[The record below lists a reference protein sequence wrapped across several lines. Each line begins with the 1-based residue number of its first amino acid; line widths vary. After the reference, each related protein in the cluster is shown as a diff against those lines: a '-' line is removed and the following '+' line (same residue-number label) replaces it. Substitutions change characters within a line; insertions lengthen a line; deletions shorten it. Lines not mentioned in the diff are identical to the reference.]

1 MLLIMSKD
9 NLFLSAS
16 VLLGALAI
24 GGAILWAAP
33 SPSVRERS
41 AAVERPAQDAETELP
56 VHWGTLGRGLAETG
70 VIDKEQF
77 LALYAADPVL
87 AKEAE
92 RMLTEDVTEPLRIS
106 SRNAGLLL
114 NLLWAL
120 GLGNKNDVLEK
131 GPMMDR
137 AYGGADRF
145 ASTAGW
151 TLARGNAMEHYARHA
166 FITLTP
172 EEQALVERT
181 SKNIYRPCCGNSA
194 YFPDCNH
201 GMAMLAL
208 LELLASQG
216 ATEQELYRA
225 ALVANSLWFPD
236 TYATIERYFEKKGVA
251 WDAVDPKEALGYRYS
266 SAAGYQRVL
275 SEVEPVS
282 EDAGGSCGVQ

>member
-1 MLLIMSKD
+1 MTKD

-24 GGAILWAAP
+24 GTALLWTAP
-33 SPSVRERS
+33 SSPIREQG
-41 AAVERPAQDAETELP
+41 AASKPLAQNIETEFP
-56 VHWGTLGRGLAETG
+56 VRWGTLGRQMTEKG

-77 LALYAADPVL
+77 LALYAADPAL
-87 AKEAE
+87 LSEAE
-92 RMLTEDVTEPLRIS
+92 RMLTEDVQEPLRIS

-131 GPMMDR
+131 GPMMDPR
-137 AYGGADRF
+137 YGGADRF
-145 ASTAGW
+145 ASTGGW
-151 TLARGNAMEHYARHA
+151 TLARGNVMEHYARHT
-166 FITLTP
+166 FVTLAP

-181 SKNIYRPCCGNSA
+181 AKNIYRPCCGNSA

-208 LELLASQG
+208 LELMASEG
-216 ATEQELYRA
+216 ATEPELYHA

-236 TYATIERYFEKKGVA
+236 TYATLERYFQKKGVA

-266 SAAGYQRVL
+266 SAAGYSKVL
-275 SEVEPVS
+275 SEVAPVS
-282 EDAGGSCGVQ
+282 GDEGGSCGVR